1 MCGFGHESAILALE
15 SRGFRSYALQM
26 CKYGLREPF
35 PQHEPGEA
43 ISNSDSQST
52 RVAHTGHKNAEA
64 QGLVYF
70 RTLLA
75 L

>member
-1 MCGFGHESAILALE
+1 
-15 SRGFRSYALQM
+15 M

-43 ISNSDSQST
+43 FSNSDSDST
-52 RVAHTGHKNAEA
+52 SIAHKDYENAEE

-75 L
+75 V